1 MGVGSSPVTIGVAV
15 WVCHVTVENGVCV
28 GVKMTGSSSP
38 EVVVGV
44 EMDEEVGVMVGVGRG
59 VDLFWEDEKVGVSD
73 GEEVVV
79 VETS

>member
-1 MGVGSSPVTIGVAV
+1 
-15 WVCHVTVENGVCV
+15 
-28 GVKMTGSSSP
+28 MTGSSSP

-59 VDLFWEDEKVGVSD
+59 VNLFWEDEKVGVSD